1 MVNIL
6 MNYPHI
12 IALAVFGG
20 VAFVSLLRYFSVSI
34 FARVSWKWLFVF
46 VVVFYLSYGALLS
59 WGQHFRWEGS
69 ALTRD
74 LLVQPL
80 SKDVPLPSL
89 LEWTRPILEKEGGYF
104 KFYAFGHF
112 FLSSIFLFLVT
123 GLFVLVLKLRARYR
137 PINFA
142 ENDISAIAI
151 AVLVSGWPG
160 VIVLIPLGFLCAII
174 ISLVSRVLYGT
185 ERVYLPP
192 AFLIASPIALA
203 FTVPILKYIHLYT
216 LLKL

>member
-1 MVNIL
+1 

-12 IALAVFGG
+12 IALAVSLSIAL
-20 VAFVSLLRYFSVSI
+20 VALLRYFNISI

-46 VVVFYLSYGALLS
+46 VVVFYFSYGALLS
-59 WGQHFRWEGS
+59 WGQHVRWEGS
-69 ALTRD
+69 EFNRAL
-74 LLVQPL
+74 LKAPL
-80 SKDVPLPSL
+80 PAEVPLPMFF
-89 LEWTRPILEKEGGYF
+89 EWTRAFLQGEGGYF
-104 KFYAFGHF
+104 KFYVFGRF
-112 FLSSIFLFLVT
+112 LLSSIILFLVT
-123 GLFVLVLKLRARYR
+123 GLFVFVLKLRARYR

-174 ISLVSRVLYGT
+174 ISLVSRIYYGT
-185 ERVYLPP
+185 PRIYLPP
-192 AFLIASPIALA
+192 AFLIAAPFALA
-203 FTVPILKYIHLYT
+203 FAVPILKYIHLYT